1 MVESCNDE
9 IDRTDS
15 LSTLRR
21 LSIQDIIKQNK
32 DKSFEVIS
40 NKIKAYSLDK
50 NLKILGVKDGTDF
63 ISVFLKGI
71 EYQFKKES

>member
-63 ISVFLKGI
+63 ISIFLKGI